1 MRLGNIAAS
10 YVIDNDTENL
20 LGMECE
26 FSESTSATEWE
37 IWLETDSKMQYLWD
51 QLEQHIKA
59 KLAEKLGIEEP
70 LYKEHPGIQYSEGI
84 NASVWSE
91 PDITEMVEGVDY
103 DEDYV
108 DRDLI
113 PESNRDNS

>member
-1 MRLGNIAAS
+1 MKLRKIEIAFS
-10 YVIDNDTENL
+10 NMFEITFRGDGE
-20 LGMECE
+20 ECFAMLE
-26 FSESTSATEWE
+26 PTSK
-37 IWLETDSKMQYLWD
+37 LEYIWD

-70 LYKEHPGIQYSEGI
+70 LYKEHPGIQYSEAI
-84 NASVWSE
+84 NRMEWSS
-91 PDITEMVEGVDY
+91 PDATEDLA
-103 DEDYV
+103 DISQFEDYV